1 MKRKGAPE
9 VRPQTLSEVL
19 RRFQEHMHFHNM
31 QQSMSLAH
39 VGPDSSF
46 LKKGQQFF
54 FFFFPKDNSKTRIWI
69 RERTWVQLQ
78 LYTYLDLHL

>member
-1 MKRKGAPE
+1 MLHASGKLLSLKMKRKGAPE

-54 FFFFPKDNSKTRIWI
+54 FFFS
-69 RERTWVQLQ
+69 
-78 LYTYLDLHL
+78 